1 MPKSDK
7 EHDEEWTS
15 LYKEYKESIKND
27 EENATKKLNK
37 EIDDFVKMWVA
48 SGGDVYDK
56 FGRLIPGCKKAL
68 KKEN

>member
-15 LYKEYKESIKND
+15 LYKEYKESIKKD

-37 EIDDFVKMWVA
+37 E
-48 SGGDVYDK
+48 YRK
-56 FGRLIPGCKKAL
+56 FISSSLILHFLNIHSC
-68 KKEN
+68 NI